1 MIRTIMV
8 LVALAVGSTA
18 IAQEDAYTLKSKLA
32 HLELEKYALEENV
45 FVPMRDG
52 IRLSAEI
59 RFPKGDRKNLPTV
72 LIRSPYEPSTQ
83 ARSWAL
89 RMVSFLENGYAVA
102 FVNERGRYWSE
113 GEYEY
118 LVGAKEDG
126 YDTVDWIV
134 KQTWSNGKVGTIG
147 CSSSA
152 EHQLGMASQDHPGHA
167 AAIPMAPGAGIG
179 KMGPFLEQGNFYRGG
194 VWQPLFFGWYYGW
207 AWRERPF
214 VPKEATREDRVR
226 LSRLYDLHPK
236 VPPVDLAKAI
246 RHLPLQ
252 DLMPNIQGLKSPFD
266 DFILRTPGDPKWA
279 ETDFFNEGDDYGVP
293 TLWVFSWYD
302 ISVMPNIELFN
313 YVRKNGTDQEVR
325 DNQFMVISPMQH
337 CAMGRETEQTVV
349 GERFLGDARYDYQT
363 LFVHWFDRWLKGED
377 NGVTNRPKVE
387 SYLMGKNEWRRYD
400 GWPHPETNFVTYYLA
415 SSGDA
420 NSTLGDG
427 RLATVKPSSSA
438 HDTFVYNPGHP
449 VPSLGG
455 GFCCM
460 GTDAVPGAFDQ
471 SYLELRRDVL
481 VYTSEPLE
489 EGVNVTGPI
498 EVTLYVSSDAK
509 DTDFAVKIVDVYP
522 DGTAYNL
529 DDSIQRARYREGYDK
544 EVFMKPG
551 EVYEVK
557 VGPLGTSNFF
567 ESGHRIRI
575 EVSSS
580 NFPRYG
586 RNLNTGGRDYD
597 ETEWKTANNSVHHSA
612 CYPSRIVLPIVPE

>member
-1 MIRTIMV
+1 MKV
-8 LVALAVGSTA
+8 L
-18 IAQEDAYTLKSKLA
+18 D
-32 HLELEKYALEENV
+32 
-45 FVPMRDG
+45 
-52 IRLSAEI
+52 
-59 RFPKGDRKNLPTV
+59 
-72 LIRSPYEPSTQ
+72 
-83 ARSWAL
+83 
-89 RMVSFLENGYAVA
+89 
-102 FVNERGRYWSE
+102 
-113 GEYEY
+113 
-118 LVGAKEDG
+118 
-126 YDTVDWIV
+126 
-134 KQTWSNGKVGTIG
+134 
-147 CSSSA
+147 
-152 EHQLGMASQDHPGHA
+152 
-167 AAIPMAPGAGIG
+167 
-179 KMGPFLEQGNFYRGG
+179 
-194 VWQPLFFGWYYGW
+194 FG
-207 AWRERPF
+207 
-214 VPKEATREDRVR
+214 
-226 LSRLYDLHPK
+226 
-236 VPPVDLAKAI
+236 LAKAMSEDPVKSELSESPTI
-246 RHLPLQ
+246 TRDATATGVILGTAAYMSPEQARGKTVDKRTDICAFGCCLYEALTGRMVFQGDTLSDTIAGILERDPDWKALPE
-252 DLMPNIQGLKSPFD
+252 PT
-266 DFILRTPGDPKWA
+266 TPGVRVVLRRCLQKDANRRLHDIADARIEMEEALTEPSMTPA
-279 ETDFFNEGDDYGVP
+279 EAIAHRPALRRWQAIPWIVAAFATAVAIWFVMLGSPPSTVTTRLRLSTPPLNARGSALAISPDGRRLAFLADDSGTNKLFLHSMDKLDAEPVAGTDGAWEPFFSPDGEWVGFFADFFNEGDDYGVP

-313 YVRKNGTDQEVR
+313 YVRKNGTDPEVR
-325 DNQFMVISPMQH
+325 DNQFMVVSTMPH

-363 LFVHWFDRWLKGED
+363 LFVRWFDRWLKGED

-420 NSTLGDG
+420 NSSLGDG

-438 HDTFVYNPGHP
+438 HDTFVYDPGHP

-498 EVTLYVSSDAK
+498 EVMLYVSSDAK
-509 DTDFAVKIVDVYP
+509 DTDFAVKILDVYP

-529 DDSIQRARYREGYDK
+529 DDSIQGARYREGYDK

-567 ESGHRIRI
+567 KKGHRIRI
-575 EVSSS
+575 DVSSS

-612 CYPSRIVLPIVPE
+612 RYPSRIVLPIVPE

>member
-1 MIRTIMV
+1 
-8 LVALAVGSTA
+8 
-18 IAQEDAYTLKSKLA
+18 
-32 HLELEKYALEENV
+32 
-45 FVPMRDG
+45 
-52 IRLSAEI
+52 
-59 RFPKGDRKNLPTV
+59 
-72 LIRSPYEPSTQ
+72 
-83 ARSWAL
+83 
-89 RMVSFLENGYAVA
+89 MVSFLENGYAVA

-236 VPPVDLAKAI
+236 VPPVDLARAI

-325 DNQFMVISPMQH
+325 DNQFMVISTMPH

-349 GERFLGDARYDYQT
+349 GERDLGDARYDYQA
-363 LFVHWFDRWLKGED
+363 LFVRWFDRWLKGEE
-377 NGVTNRPKVE
+377 NGVTRRPKVE

-427 RLATVKPSSSA
+427 RLTTVQPSSSA
-438 HDTFVYNPGHP
+438 SDTFVYDPGHP

-455 GFCCM
+455 GFCCLSA
-460 GTDAVPGAFDQ
+460 DAAPGAFDQ
-471 SYLELRRDVL
+471 SYIELRRDVL

-489 EGVNVTGPI
+489 QGVNVTGPI

-509 DTDFAVKIVDVYP
+509 DTDFAVKFVDVYP

-529 DDSIQRARYREGYDK
+529 DDSIQRARFREGYDR
-544 EVFMKPG
+544 EVFMNRARSTK
-551 EVYEVK
+551 
-557 VGPLGTSNFF
+557 
-567 ESGHRIRI
+567 
-575 EVSSS
+575 
-580 NFPRYG
+580 
-586 RNLNTGGRDYD
+586 
-597 ETEWKTANNSVHHSA
+597 
-612 CYPSRIVLPIVPE
+612 